1 MPRIRNW
8 KDQHLFR
15 PAPDVSYE
23 HIDELFTAQVDW
35 DLIATLVPDMMR
47 VAVSIRT
54 GNILPSDILRRLNS
68 SSRKNKLYFGFRELG
83 RVVRTIFLLRYLP
96 MPSCA
101 ARFNGHQ
108 QK

>member
-1 MPRIRNW
+1 
-8 KDQHLFR
+8 LFR
-15 PAPDVSYE
+15 PAPDVSYN

-68 SSRKNKLYFGFRELG
+68 SSRKNKLYFGLRELG
-83 RVVRTIFLLRYLP
+83 RVRVLATSDRKPPLRNTS
-96 MPSCA
+96 PSEGLNVTNGDFT
-101 ARFNGHQ
+101 ARCVLA
-108 QK
+108 